1 MSVAPA
7 NGSAPAQQVMVMVPV
22 YVIPAAANLQQ
33 ILEPLPRA
41 HIYQSINI
49 GETATG
55 GCCREAN
62 RYTLYASAEEG
73 HAGRNGL
80 GFMYETDLG
89 CMGCMERQFCK
100 GCHGMKLEVQNNS
113 GQVINTIARPG
124 CCSGK
129 PCLWCCSCAGPCLEE
144 LNVYEGAV
152 TGGPGSIV
160 EQDKLL
166 FSTRQRPCQQS
177 VCSVKMDVY
186 APGAAEPAMTV
197 AAPFAFGGCKSLFCD
212 DHFPITD
219 SKGVAVGHLK
229 KKSPESC
236 GDCVKEICTDADD
249 YQVDFGGT
257 TNGQA
262 TNGTQKLA
270 MLTAALQADFMLF
283 EQDKGPCFC
292 EDPFACDVACT
303 LFNCYVC
310 GLFRP
315 CVIRSKHIRRNLFW
329 CSSYCVCLQI
339 IPCCSQTDYVHACG
353 SCLLAKRAVT
363 GDL

>member
-1 MSVAPA
+1 
-7 NGSAPAQQVMVMVPV
+7 MVMVPV

-33 ILEPLPRA
+33 ILEPLPKA

-73 HAGRNGL
+73 HAGKNGL
-80 GFMYETDLG
+80 GFMYETDQGCLG
-89 CMGCMERQFCK
+89 CLERQCCK
-100 GCHGMKLEVQNNS
+100 GFHGMKLEVMNNS
-113 GQVINTIARPG
+113 GQIINTIERPG

-152 TGGPGSIV
+152 TGGPGKI
-160 EQDKLL
+160 QAANPGKLL

-177 VCSVKMDVY
+177 ICSVKMDVF
-186 APGAAEPAMTV
+186 APGANEPAMTV
-197 AAPFAFGGCKSLFCD
+197 HAPCVFGGCKSLFCD
-212 DHFPITD
+212 DHFPIED

-229 KKSPESC
+229 KKSPESIGAC
-236 GDCVKEICTDADD
+236 FKEICTDADD

-292 EDPFACDVACT
+292 EDPCALDVACT
-303 LFNCYVC
+303 IFNCYVC

-315 CVIRSKHIRRNLFW
+315 CILRSKYLRRTVFF
-329 CSSYCVCLQI
+329 CSIICPFLQP
-339 IPCCSQTDYVHACG
+339 IPCCAQVDYGHMFGGWVLSCQAAGCCG
-353 SCLLAKRAVT
+353 
-363 GDL
+363 GG